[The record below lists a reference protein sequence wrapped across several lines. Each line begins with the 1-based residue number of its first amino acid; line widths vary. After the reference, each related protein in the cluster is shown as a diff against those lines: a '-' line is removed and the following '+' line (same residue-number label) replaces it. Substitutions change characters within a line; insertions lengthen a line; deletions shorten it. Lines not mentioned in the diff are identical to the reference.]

1 VPPTARCLID
11 PGRPCGAC
19 IAPSPAECP
28 YAYLLAD
35 EQTLHRRYGH
45 PAPTDPQVDRPADPG
60 PPAYVASAGEFRFP
74 VLIRV

>member
-1 VPPTARCLID
+1 VPPTPRCLID
-11 PGRPCGAC
+11 PTRPCGAC

-45 PAPTDPQVDRPADPG
+45 PAPGATRADRPSEPG
-60 PPAYVASAGEFRFP
+60 PPALVPAEGPREAP
-74 VLIRV
+74 

>member
-1 VPPTARCLID
+1 MPATPRCLID
-11 PGRPCGAC
+11 PARPCGGC

-45 PAPTDPQVDRPADPG
+45 PAPEGTQADRPPDTG
-60 PPAYVASAGEFRFP
+60 PPALVHADPSRDSQQ
-74 VLIRV
+74 